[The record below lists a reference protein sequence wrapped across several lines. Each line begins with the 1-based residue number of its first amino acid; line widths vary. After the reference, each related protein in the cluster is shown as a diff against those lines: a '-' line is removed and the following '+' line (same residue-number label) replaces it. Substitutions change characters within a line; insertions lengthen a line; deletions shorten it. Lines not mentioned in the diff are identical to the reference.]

1 MTKII
6 LPNKDIVNPDGTRID
21 TTMDIQITDTTKSDF
36 INAINSKPNLDFK
49 LRKNFVLIEQK
60 TILNLNDFKIIIPST
75 TKLGKEAPIE
85 TTIDELNSKIFTV
98 IKVGS
103 NVEDIEVQSTPLIDW
118 SNTMALRY
126 IDLKGNKRTYKNLRE
141 IYYGLSSTAKKELLI
156 SKKEFYAI
164 DYILA
169 QEYAI
174 IGTYESI

>member
-6 LPNKDIVNPDGTRID
+6 LPNKDIINPDGTAID
-21 TTMDIQITDTTKSDF
+21 TKITNTKKSDF
-36 INAINSKPNLDFK
+36 INAVNSEPNLNFK

-75 TKLGKEAPIE
+75 TKLGKEAPVE
-85 TTIDELNSKIFTV
+85 TTVEELNNKIFTV

-103 NVEDIEVQSTPLIDW
+103 NVNDIEVQSKPLIDW
-118 SNTMALRY
+118 SNTMALKY
-126 IDLKGNKRTYKNLRE
+126 IDLKGNKRNYKNLRE
-141 IYYGLSSTAKKELLI
+141 LYYGLSSTAKKELLT

-174 IGTYESI
+174 IGIYESV